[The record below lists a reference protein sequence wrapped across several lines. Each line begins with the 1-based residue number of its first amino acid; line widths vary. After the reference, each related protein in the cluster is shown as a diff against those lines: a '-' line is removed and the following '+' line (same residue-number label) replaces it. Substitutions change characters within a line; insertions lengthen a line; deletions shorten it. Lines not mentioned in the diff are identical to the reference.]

1 MKLTLL
7 DYSIII
13 IFFLLSLYIGIRA
26 SKSAKKNSTEFFLS
40 GRNMPWW
47 LLGISMVATTFAAD
61 TPGLVTELV
70 RKHGVSGN
78 WVWWALLLTGMLT
91 VFFYAK
97 LWRKSGISTDL
108 EFYELRYSGKAA
120 SLLRGF
126 RAIYLGVIF
135 NVITMAGVCLAGA
148 KIANI
153 LLGLSQTETL
163 LYSSII
169 VVIYSSLG
177 GLKGVLLTDFVQFI
191 IAMVGSIWA
200 TIYIVNLP
208 EIGGL
213 DNLLQHT
220 SVAGKLNLLPDFS
233 NTETLITLFIIP
245 FAVQWW
251 STWYPGAEPG
261 GGGYIAQ
268 RMLAAKDEKN
278 ATWATLFF
286 NFAHYAIR
294 PWPWILVGLAS
305 IIIFP
310 DLISINNTF
319 PHLTKEMQGDD
330 VAYAAMM
337 TYLPTGLLGLVLTS
351 LIAAFM
357 STISTQLNWGS
368 SYIVNDFYSRF
379 INKEASEKQKVIVGR
394 LSTLV
399 LMIMAASFSFLL
411 QSAEDVFYLL
421 LQIGA
426 GTGLLFILRWFWSR
440 INPYS
445 EIAAMAI
452 SFVIA
457 IFFFIIN
464 SINKQLEVPFF
475 EIKGYWQ
482 LIIGVCLTTVGW
494 IIVTLV
500 TKPTKKE
507 TLDAFNQLIFE
518 GDDKFKNIGTKI
530 VAFFCSV
537 FGIYGFLFATGNF
550 IYGNVGYGV
559 ILSVITIVCSIV
571 IQQLWKK
578 KLLE

>member
-1 MKLTLL
+1 MQLATIDWVL
-7 DYSIII
+7 IIS
-13 IFFLLSLYIGIRA
+13 FFILFLIIGIVV
-26 SKSAKKNSTEFFLS
+26 SKKSGKNTQEFFLS

-47 LLGISMVATTFAAD
+47 LLGVSMVATTFAAD

-70 RKHGVSGN
+70 RTSGVSGN
-78 WVWWALLLTGMLT
+78 WVWWAMLLTGMLT

-97 LWRKSGISTDL
+97 LWRRSGINTDL
-108 EFYELRYSGKAA
+108 EFYELRYSGKSA
-120 SLLRGF
+120 SFLRGF

-135 NVITMAGVCLAGA
+135 NIITMAGVCLAGA

-153 LLGLSQTETL
+153 LLGISQQEAL

-177 GLKGVLLTDFVQFI
+177 GLKGVLITDLIQFI

-200 TIYIVNLP
+200 TIYIINIP

-213 DNLLQHT
+213 QNLLTHENV
-220 SVAGKLNLLPDFS
+220 SGKLNILPDFS
-233 NTETLITLFIIP
+233 NTEMLITLFIIP

-305 IIIFP
+305 LVLFP
-310 DLISINNTF
+310 TLESISTAF
-319 PHLTKEMQGDD
+319 PNLNAEMQGHD

-337 TYLPTGLLGLVLTS
+337 TYLPAGLIGIVLTS

-368 SYIVNDFYSRF
+368 SYIVNDFYGRF
-379 INKEASEKQKVIVGR
+379 INKEASEKQKVLVGR
-394 LSTLV
+394 ISTV
-399 LMIMAASFSFLL
+399 LLMLCAALFSFYIK
-411 QSAEDVFYLL
+411 SAKDVFDLL

-426 GTGLLFILRWFWSR
+426 GTGLLFILRWFWKR

-445 EIAAMAI
+445 EITAMVV
-452 SFVIA
+452 SFLIA
-457 IFFFIIN
+457 VFFFI
-464 SINKQLEVPFF
+464 NKKLETPLF
-475 EIKGYWQ
+475 ELEGHWQ
-482 LIIGVCLTTVGW
+482 LVLGVLITTLGW
-494 IIVTLV
+494 ILATLL
-500 TKPTKKE
+500 TKPTDTKTITTFENLVYGKE
-507 TLDAFNQLIFE
+507 S
-518 GDDKFKNIGTKI
+518 KFHNIGYKI
-530 VAFFCSV
+530 IAFFL
-537 FGIYGFLFATGNF
+537 GIIGTYSFLFATGYF
-550 IYGNVGYGV
+550 IYGNIFPAVALAV
-559 ILSVITIVCSIV
+559 TTIICATLLIK
-571 IQQLWKK
+571 LWKK
-578 KLLE
+578 IV

>member
-1 MKLTLL
+1 MQLASL
-7 DYSIII
+7 DWALII
-13 IFFLLSLYIGIRA
+13 IFFIVFLVIGIA
-26 SKSAKKNSTEFFLS
+26 VSKKAGTNTKEFFLS

-47 LLGISMVATTFAAD
+47 LLGVSMVATTFAAD

-70 RKHGVSGN
+70 RVNGVSGN
-78 WVWWALLLTGMLT
+78 WVWWAMLLTGMLT

-97 LWRKSGISTDL
+97 LWRRSGINTDL
-108 EFYELRYSGKAA
+108 EFYELRYSGKSAGF
-120 SLLRGF
+120 LRGF

-153 LLGLSQTETL
+153 LLGISQQEAL

-169 VVIYSSLG
+169 VVLYSSLG
-177 GLKGVLLTDFVQFI
+177 GLKGVLITDMIQFV
-191 IAMVGSIWA
+191 IAMIGSIWA
-200 TIYIVNLP
+200 TIYIINIP

-213 DNLLQHT
+213 QNLLNHEN
-220 SVAGKLNLLPDFS
+220 VAGKLNILPDFS
-233 NTETLITLFIIP
+233 NTEMLITLFIIP

-286 NFAHYAIR
+286 NFAHYALR

-305 IIIFP
+305 LVLFP
-310 DLISINNTF
+310 TLESINTAFPNLNT
-319 PHLTKEMQGDD
+319 EMQGHD

-337 TYLPTGLLGLVLTS
+337 TYLPAGLIGIVLTS

-368 SYIVNDFYSRF
+368 SYIVNDFYGRF
-379 INKEASEKQKVIVGR
+379 INQEASEKQKVFVGR
-394 LSTLV
+394 ISTVL
-399 LMIMAASFSFLL
+399 LMICAALFSFYI
-411 QSAEDVFYLL
+411 QSAKDVFDLL

-426 GTGLLFILRWFWSR
+426 GTGLLFILRWFWKR

-457 IFFFIIN
+457 IFFFI
-464 SINKQLEVPFF
+464 NKKMETPLFELES
-475 EIKGYWQ
+475 YWQ
-482 LIIGVCLTTVGW
+482 LIFGVTVTTIGW
-494 IIVTLV
+494 IIVTLL
-500 TKPTKKE
+500 TKPSDAETINSFENLIYGKE
-507 TLDAFNQLIFE
+507 S
-518 GDDKFKNIGTKI
+518 KFKNINFKILGFLLGVIGTY
-530 VAFFCSV
+530 S
-537 FGIYGFLFATGNF
+537 FLFATGYF
-550 IYGNVGYGV
+550 IYGKTTAA
-559 ILSVITIVCSIV
+559 ISLCIITIICSVSLVKI
-571 IQQLWKK
+571 WKK
-578 KLLE
+578 IV

>member
-1 MKLTLL
+1 MKLATLDWAL
-7 DYSIII
+7 IISFFV
-13 IFFLLSLYIGIRA
+13 IFLIIGIYV
-26 SKSAKKNSTEFFLS
+26 SKKAGKDTNEFFLS

-70 RKHGVSGN
+70 RNNGVSGN
-78 WVWWALLLTGMLT
+78 WVWWAFLLTGMLT

-97 LWRKSGISTDL
+97 LWRKSGINTDL
-108 EFYELRYSGKAA
+108 EFYEIRYSGKAA
-120 SLLRGF
+120 SFLRGF

-135 NVITMAGVCLAGA
+135 NIITMAGVCLAGA

-153 LLGLSQTETL
+153 LLGISQGEAL

-177 GLKGVLLTDFVQFI
+177 GLKGVLITDLIQFI

-200 TIYIVNLP
+200 TIYIINIP

-213 DNLLQHT
+213 SNLLAHEN
-220 SVAGKLNLLPDFS
+220 VAGKLNILPDFS
-233 NTETLITLFIIP
+233 NTELLITLFIIP

-278 ATWATLFF
+278 ATWATLLF
-286 NFAHYAIR
+286 NFAHYAVR

-305 IIIFP
+305 LVLFP
-310 DLISINNTF
+310 SLESINAAF
-319 PHLTKEMQGDD
+319 PGLNPEMQGHD

-337 TYLPTGLLGLVLTS
+337 TYLPAGLIGIVLTS

-368 SYIVNDFYSRF
+368 SYIVNDFYGRF
-379 INKEASEKQKVIVGR
+379 VNQKATEKQKVLVGR
-394 LSTLV
+394 ISTV
-399 LMIMAASFSFLL
+399 LLMLCAALFSFYLK
-411 QSAEDVFYLL
+411 SAKDVFDLL

-426 GTGLLFILRWFWSR
+426 GTGLLFILRWFWKR

-445 EIAAMAI
+445 EIAAMVL
-452 SFVIA
+452 SFLIA
-457 IFFFIIN
+457 IFFFIN
-464 SINKQLEVPFF
+464 GKLEEPFF
-475 EIKGYWQ
+475 ELAGHWQ
-482 LIIGVCLTTVGW
+482 LILGVAITTVGW
-494 IIVTLV
+494 VVVTLL
-500 TKPTKKE
+500 TKPTDKA
-507 TLDAFNQLIFE
+507 TIDAFEDLIFDKE
-518 GDDKFKNIGTKI
+518 DKFKNVGFKVLGFFTAVIGTY
-530 VAFFCSV
+530 S
-537 FGIYGFLFATGNF
+537 FLFATGYY
-550 IYGNVGYGV
+550 IYGNMTPAV
-559 ILSVITIVCSIV
+559 ILSVVSLLSAGILIKI
-571 IQQLWKK
+571 WKK
-578 KLLE
+578 IV

>member
-1 MKLTLL
+1 MKLHTLDWL
-7 DYSIII
+7 IIV
-13 IFFLLSLYIGIRA
+13 FFLLLFAIIGVFV
-26 SKSAKKNSTEFFLS
+26 SKKAGKTSNDFFLS

-47 LLGISMVATTFAAD
+47 LLGVSMVATTFAAD

-70 RKHGVSGN
+70 RKDGVSGN

-120 SLLRGF
+120 AFLRGF

-135 NVITMAGVCLAGA
+135 NIITMAGVCLAGA

-163 LYSSII
+163 VYASI
-169 VVIYSSLG
+169 VVVFYASLG
-177 GLKGVLLTDFVQFI
+177 GLKGVLITDFIQFLL
-191 IAMVGSIWA
+191 AMTGSVWA
-200 TIYIVNLP
+200 TIYIINLP

-213 DNLLQHT
+213 ENLLTHET
-220 SVAGKLNLLPDFS
+220 VSNKLSFLPDLN
-233 NTETLITLFIIP
+233 NTEAIITLLVIP

-268 RMLAAKDEKN
+268 RMLAAKDEN
-278 ATWATLFF
+278 HATWATLFF

-305 IIIFP
+305 LIIYP
-310 DLISINNTF
+310 DLASINKTF
-319 PHLTKEMQGDD
+319 PNLTIEMQGED

-337 TYLPTGLLGLVLTS
+337 TYLPVGLIGIVLTS
-351 LIAAFM
+351 LMAAFM

-368 SYIVNDFYSRF
+368 SYVVNDFYARF
-379 INKEASEKQKVIVGR
+379 IKPEATEKQKVLIGR
-394 LSTLV
+394 LSTIL
-399 LMIMAASFSFLL
+399 LMVVAGLFSFYL
-411 QSAEDVFYLL
+411 QSAKDVFSLL

-457 IFFFIIN
+457 VLFFVN
-464 SINKQLEVPFF
+464 GKLEAPWF
-475 EIKGYWQ
+475 ELASHWQ
-482 LIIGVCLTTVGW
+482 LVIGVVITTIGW
-494 IIVTLV
+494 ITVTLL
-500 TKPTKKE
+500 TQPSEKE
-507 TLDAFNQLIFE
+507 TLNSFNLLIF
-518 GDDKFKNIGTKI
+518 GKDSKFKGFGYKTLSFIVGVLGVYATLFAIGNL
-530 VAFFCSV
+530 
-537 FGIYGFLFATGNF
+537 IYGKITNG
-550 IYGNVGYGV
+550 I
-559 ILSVITIVCSIV
+559 ILLALVIVCCYIIYKSTR
-571 IQQLWKK
+571 KF
-578 KLLE
+578 

>member
-1 MKLTLL
+1 MKLTFL

-26 SKSAKKNSTEFFLS
+26 SKSAKKSSADFFLS

-70 RKHGVSGN
+70 RTHGVSGN

-97 LWRKSGISTDL
+97 LWRKSGITTDL
-108 EFYELRYSGKAA
+108 EFYELRYSGKTA
-120 SLLRGF
+120 SFLRGF

-148 KIANI
+148 KIATI
-153 LLGLSQTETL
+153 LLDLSRTETL
-163 LYSSII
+163 LYSSIVI
-169 VVIYSSLG
+169 VIYSSLG

-191 IAMVGSIWA
+191 IAMVGSVWA

-208 EIGGL
+208 EVGGIQE
-213 DNLLQHT
+213 LLAHT
-220 SVAGKLNLLPDFS
+220 SVESKLNLLPDFS
-233 NTETLITLFIIP
+233 NKETLITLFIIP

-305 IIIFP
+305 LVVFP
-310 DLISINNTF
+310 DLVSINNTF
-319 PHLTKEMQGDD
+319 PNLTEEMRGDD

-337 TYLPTGLLGLVLTS
+337 TYLPAGLLGLVLTS

-368 SYIVNDFYSRF
+368 SYVVNDFYSRF
-379 INKEASEKQKVIVGR
+379 INKDASEKQKVIVGR
-394 LSTLV
+394 ISTV
-399 LMIMAASFSFLL
+399 ILMIMAASFSYFLE
-411 QSAEDVFYLL
+411 SAKDVFDLL

-426 GTGLLFILRWFWSR
+426 GTGLLFILRWFWHR

-445 EIAAMAI
+445 EIAAMAV
-452 SFVIA
+452 SFLIA
-457 IFFFIIN
+457 IFFFIN
-464 SINKQLEVPFF
+464 NKMAEPLIE
-475 EIKGYWQ
+475 KNYWQ
-482 LIIGVCLTTVGW
+482 LIIGVFLTTAAW
-494 IIVTLV
+494 IIVTLT
-500 TKPTKKE
+500 TKPTDKN
-507 TLDAFNQLIFE
+507 TLDNFNQLIFGNE
-518 GDDKFKNIGTKI
+518 SKFKNIGAKI
-530 VAFFCSV
+530 VAFFCSII
-537 FGIYGFLFATGNF
+537 GIYGFLFATGNW
-550 IYGNVGYGV
+550 IYGKTGTALV
-559 ILSVITIVCSIV
+559 LSVLTIISGII
-571 IQQLWKK
+571 IQQLWKR